1 MEEKERGWEEGRD
14 RVGDARK
21 SKRGREP
28 SIECAKQHPN
38 LKGSHHAEVPYS
50 PPGRNSHFLFSIFKL
65 GVGSGDGSVC
75 LWL

>member
-1 MEEKERGWEEGRD
+1 MGNWRRRKEDGRREGKGRD

-28 SIECAKQHPN
+28 SIEYTKLRPN

-50 PPGRNSHFLFSIFKL
+50 PPGRNGHFLFSL
-65 GVGSGDGSVC
+65 VSSSWG
-75 LWL
+75 